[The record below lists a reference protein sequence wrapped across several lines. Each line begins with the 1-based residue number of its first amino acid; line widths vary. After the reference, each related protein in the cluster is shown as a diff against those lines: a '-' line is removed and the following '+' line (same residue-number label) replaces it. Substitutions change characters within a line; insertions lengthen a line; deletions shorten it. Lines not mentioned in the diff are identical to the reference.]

1 MEKKENAPYTAPEIK
16 VAMTEDVITTST
28 ALGDD
33 GTPDYDKD
41 GWA

>member
-1 MEKKENAPYTAPEIK
+1 MENKKNAQYTSPEIK
-16 VAMTEDVITTST
+16 VTLTEDIITTST

-33 GTPDYDKD
+33 SVPNYDKD